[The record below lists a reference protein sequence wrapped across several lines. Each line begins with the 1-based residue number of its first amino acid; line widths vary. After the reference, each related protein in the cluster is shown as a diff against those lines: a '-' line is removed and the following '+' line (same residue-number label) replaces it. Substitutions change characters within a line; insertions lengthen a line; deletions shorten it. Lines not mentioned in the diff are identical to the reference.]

1 MKWVNDVMLGN
12 KKIAGILTESE
23 CVGQRLTVLLGIGVN
38 IDSAPLES
46 SSSIEKEV
54 NPHYI

>member
-1 MKWVNDVMLGN
+1 
-12 KKIAGILTESE
+12 
-23 CVGQRLTVLLGIGVN
+23 LGIGVN

-54 NPHYI
+54 NPHYIWFK